1 MDKEQLLEADEQH
14 VPATPSP
21 GQLLREAR
29 EKQGL
34 SQQAIADKLFLRVNI
49 ISDLEENRLDEN
61 TSVTFFKGYVRLY
74 AKNVGLN
81 PEELIALFEQYH
93 TAPKPP
99 AKLQSFSKRVAKQAH
114 DDRWMMVTYII
125 ALILLAGVVVWWYQQ
140 PANDDDFVPSS
151 STTSTTSSSTA
162 ASQSVASVG
171 STNIDDSAYVEN
183 SAEQADAS
191 LNDDEAVADDTYQ
204 DEALTTPEVSDTNTT
219 PLEEQDSSETADSGL
234 ESRLS
239 LPATNQETSQ
249 DEAGK
254 VALTFTFAGECWVN
268 VTDSTGEA
276 LAFGIKAEGYV
287 MSVSGVP
294 PFEVTLG
301 APHVVQIDYDGD
313 AVDMSGFDPKR
324 TAKFYLPMQEQ

>member
-151 STTSTTSSSTA
+151 TTTSTTSSSLA
-162 ASQSVASVG
+162 ASQPSASAVN
-171 STNIDDSAYVEN
+171 TDDDSAYIEN
-183 SAEQADAS
+183 SDEKSDAL
-191 LNDDEAVADDTYQ
+191 LNDDEGGADDTYP
-204 DEALTTPEVSDTNTT
+204 DEVLTTPEVSDTNTA
-219 PLEEQDSSETADSGL
+219 PLEEQDSSDTTDSDL

>member
-1 MDKEQLLEADEQH
+1 M
-14 VPATPSP
+14 T
-21 GQLLREAR
+21 
-29 EKQGL
+29 
-34 SQQAIADKLFLRVNI
+34 
-49 ISDLEENRLDEN
+49 
-61 TSVTFFKGYVRLY
+61 T
-74 AKNVGLN
+74 
-81 PEELIALFEQYH
+81 
-93 TAPKPP
+93 
-99 AKLQSFSKRVAKQAH
+99 
-114 DDRWMMVTYII
+114 
-125 ALILLAGVVVWWYQQ
+125 
-140 PANDDDFVPSS
+140 
-151 STTSTTSSSTA
+151 TTSTTSSSSA
-162 ASQSVASVG
+162 ASQPAASAVN
-171 STNIDDSAYVEN
+171 TNVDDSAYIEN
-183 SAEQADAS
+183 SDEQSDAL

-204 DEALTTPEVSDTNTT
+204 DEALTTPEVSDTNTA
-219 PLEEQDSSETADSGL
+219 PLEEQDSSDITDSDL

-239 LPATNQETSQ
+239 LPATNQETSR

-287 MSVSGVP
+287 MSVSGLP

>member
-21 GQLLREAR
+21 GQVLREAR
-29 EKQGL
+29 EKLGL

-49 ISDLEENRLDEN
+49 ISDLEDNRLDEN
-61 TSVTFFKGYVRLY
+61 TSVTFIKGYVRLY
-74 AKNVGLN
+74 AKNVGLKS
-81 PEELIALFEQYH
+81 EELISLFEKYH

-125 ALILLAGVVVWWYQQ
+125 AIILLAGVVVWWYQQ
-140 PANDDDFVPSS
+140 PANETDFS
-151 STTSTTSSSTA
+151 STTTPTTAVPKAKPA
-162 ASQSVASVG
+162 ANNQYTDTQTG
-171 STNIDDSAYVEN
+171 DDSGEANEFSDETDNTLTYTEDEIASPESAN
-183 SAEQADAS
+183 DYSGDSAEGTPADYGLS
-191 LNDDEAVADDTYQ
+191 VDTDTDQ
-204 DEALTTPEVSDTNTT
+204 PVETQSESIPEVTT
-219 PLEEQDSSETADSGL
+219 IG
-234 ESRLS
+234 
-239 LPATNQETSQ
+239 
-249 DEAGK
+249 
-254 VALTFTFAGECWVN
+254 LTFTFTNDCWVN

-276 LAFGIKAEGYV
+276 LAFGIKAKGYV
-287 MSVSGVP
+287 MSVSGIP

>member
-34 SQQAIADKLFLRVNI
+34 SQQAIANKLFLRVNI

-151 STTSTTSSSTA
+151 TTTSTTSSSLA
-162 ASQSVASVG
+162 ASQPSASAVN
-171 STNIDDSAYVEN
+171 TDDDSAYIEN
-183 SAEQADAS
+183 SDEKSDAL
-191 LNDDEAVADDTYQ
+191 LNDDEGGADDTYP
-204 DEALTTPEVSDTNTT
+204 DEVLTTPEVSDTNTA
-219 PLEEQDSSETADSGL
+219 PLEEQDSSDTTDSDL

-239 LPATNQETSQ
+239 LPATNPETSQ

-254 VALTFTFAGECWVN
+254 VSLTFTFAGKCWVN